1 MRIKVEFIININDEE
16 LEVLDNEVIEN
27 IIEDIN
33 EDYEGWIE
41 EIKVNKI

>member
-1 MRIKVEFIININDEE
+1 MRIKVEFTININDEE
-16 LEVLDNEVIEN
+16 LEVSDNEVIEN